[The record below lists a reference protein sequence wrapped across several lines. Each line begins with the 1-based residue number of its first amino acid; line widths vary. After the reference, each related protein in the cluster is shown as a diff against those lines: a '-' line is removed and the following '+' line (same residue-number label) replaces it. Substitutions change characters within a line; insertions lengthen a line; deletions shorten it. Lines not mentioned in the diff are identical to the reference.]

1 MQQNDLNRAVSRA
14 TGETV
19 TTVKQLGF
27 VLDDP
32 GERLDEPAHTID
44 WDDLDKQRQTSLFR
58 QPDVLASHV

>member
-27 VLDDP
+27 ILDHP
-32 GERLDEPAHTID
+32 GDRLEEPPHAID
-44 WDDLDKQRQTSLFR
+44 WDHLDQQRHTSLFR
-58 QPDVLASHV
+58 QPDVLASHA